1 MALCDPR
8 DGVLTLT
15 DPRSSKEWDYDLR
28 GFVAG
33 GRVVGLLIIDTELHG
48 KSTSAKHVSQ
58 SSVTSATA
66 LRGVALV
73 DVNTSRRQLVPQVN
87 YEKSRPTLGK
97 DSRTSPRCHRE
108 WPSSCQHH

>member
-33 GRVVGLLIIDTELHG
+33 GGW
-48 KSTSAKHVSQ
+48 
-58 SSVTSATA
+58 SVFLS
-66 LRGVALV
+66 
-73 DVNTSRRQLVPQVN
+73 
-87 YEKSRPTLGK
+87 
-97 DSRTSPRCHRE
+97 
-108 WPSSCQHH
+108 